1 MNTKELPGKVV
12 CITGAAGGIGSAIAR
27 AFAGAGA
34 HLALLDINEEGLSHL
49 ANELRGMRIP
59 PVIVSTAVADL
70 STEQGVKSSIAEVL
84 SAFGSRIDI
93 LVANVGFL
101 IAQRFEELTAEQW
114 HRGFAL
120 NFFTHV
126 YACQAAIPLMKR
138 HGGGSI
144 IFTGSDQGLQ
154 PDTGLGPYAQAKAA
168 VHSLAKMLAR
178 ELPSDGILVSAVAPG
193 MTRTPLVER
202 LMEGYA
208 QEFGTDSKTAEK
220 LELQRRG
227 VPLRRLG
234 EPEEVAE
241 AVLYLATAPFCNG
254 TILNISG
261 GNVRSVTC

>member
-1 MNTKELPGKVV
+1 MNTKDLPGKVV

-27 AFAGAGA
+27 AFAGVGVN
-34 HLALLDINEEGLSHL
+34 LALLDINEEGLSLL
-49 ANELRGMRIP
+49 ANELHEKRTP
-59 PVIVSTAVADL
+59 PVIVSSVMADL
-70 STEQGVKSSIAEVL
+70 STEQGVKSGISEVL
-84 SAFGSRIDI
+84 SSFGGRIDI

-114 HRGFAL
+114 QRGFAL

-126 YACQAAIPLMKR
+126 YACQAVIPLMKR
-138 HGGGSI
+138 HGGGTI

-154 PDTGLGPYAQAKAA
+154 PDAGLGPYAQAKAA
-168 VHSLAKMLAR
+168 VHSLVKMLAR

-193 MTRTPLVER
+193 MTRTPLVET

-208 QEFGTDSKTAEK
+208 REFGMDSKTAEM

-227 VPLRRLG
+227 IPLGRLG

-261 GNVRSVTC
+261 GNVRAVMC

>member
-34 HLALLDINEEGLSHL
+34 NLALLDINEEGLSRL
-49 ANELRGMRIP
+49 AVELRGKRT
-59 PVIVSTAVADL
+59 VIVSTAVADM
-70 STEQGVKSSIAEVL
+70 STEQGVKSGIAEVL

-114 HRGFAL
+114 QRGFAL

-138 HGGGSI
+138 QGGGSI

-154 PDTGLGPYAQAKAA
+154 PDAGLGPYAQAKAA
-168 VHSLAKMLAR
+168 MHSLVKMLAR

-208 QEFGTDSKTAEK
+208 REFGTDTRTAEK

-227 VPLRRLG
+227 VSLGRLG

-241 AVLYLATAPFCNG
+241 AVLYLATAAFCNG